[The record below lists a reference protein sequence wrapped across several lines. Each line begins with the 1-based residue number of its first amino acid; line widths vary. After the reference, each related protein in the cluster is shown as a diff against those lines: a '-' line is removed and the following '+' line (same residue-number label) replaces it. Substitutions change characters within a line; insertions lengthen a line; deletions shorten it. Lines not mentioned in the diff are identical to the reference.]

1 MSTENTSAAI
11 LLVHCADQPGLVAIV
26 TQFIREHGGNVLD
39 LDQHT
44 DKENI
49 QFFMRVAWE
58 VDKFDLTAAEFEL
71 QFVKQVAKPCNMQWD
86 LSYSDEKPRMALF
99 VSKMFHCLY
108 DILSR
113 YQAGEWHVDIPL
125 IISNHPD
132 VESIAKQFGIDCHV
146 FPVTAESKVEQE
158 AKQLKLLSAHNIDLI
173 VLARYMQVVSEDFI
187 SHYPSRIINIHHSFL
202 PAFPGAKPYHSAYE
216 RGVKVIGATSHYV
229 TTELDAG
236 PIIEQDV
243 VHVSHRDSVHELV
256 RKGRD
261 LEKLVL
267 ARAIWN
273 HLQRKILVFNNR
285 TVVFS

>member
-1 MSTENTSAAI
+1 MNAEDTAAAI
-11 LLVHCADQPGLVAIV
+11 LLIHCPDQSGLVAIV

-44 DKENI
+44 DKDNK
-49 QFFMRVAWE
+49 QFFMRIAWE
-58 VDKFDLTAAEFEL
+58 LENFDLAPTEIGAQFARLVAE
-71 QFVKQVAKPCNMQWD
+71 PCNMQWE
-86 LSYSDEKPRMALF
+86 LSFSNDKPRMAVF

-113 YQAGEWHVDIPL
+113 YQAGEWYVDIPL

-132 VESIAKQFGIDCHV
+132 VEPIAKQFGIDCHIL
-146 FPVTAESKVEQE
+146 PVTAENKAEQE
-158 AKQLKLLSAHNIDLI
+158 AEQLRLLQEHHIDFI
-173 VLARYMQVVSEDFI
+173 VLARYMQVVTENFI
-187 SHYPSRIINIHHSFL
+187 RHYPSRIINIHHSFL

-216 RGVKVIGATSHYV
+216 RGVKIIGATSHYV
-229 TTELDAG
+229 TGELDAG

-243 VHVSHRDSVHELV
+243 VHVSHRDSVQTLV

-267 ARAIWN
+267 ARAIWH
-273 HLQRKILVFNNR
+273 HLQRNLLVFNNR
-285 TVVFS
+285 TIVFS